1 MRCSACCVLLMHASE
16 REGGKKLE
24 SWGGEDRK
32 EKRCRV
38 RTEQRSEHTH
48 APRGDGKGLPEARR
62 RLIKVLVADVLKAA
76 EVVSVVEARVK
87 LGVVA

>member
-1 MRCSACCVLLMHASE
+1 MHASE

-24 SWGGEDRK
+24 SWGKTEK